1 MAGRPSKTDNL
12 ARAAEVFGTLAHHHR
27 LRMAQLLLSG
37 KHTVGALADACGV
50 PSPVA
55 SGHLRLMQRVG
66 LLEPERDG
74 RNVYYMIIEPAVADV
89 IAVVKKRF
97 GKK

>member
-1 MAGRPSKTDNL
+1 MAGRPSKSDHFV
-12 ARAAEVFGTLAHHHR
+12 RAAEVIGTLAHPHR
-27 LRMAQLLLSG
+27 LRMTQLLLSG
-37 KHTVGALADACGV
+37 KHSVGTLADACGI

-74 RNVYYMIIEPAVADV
+74 RYVYYSIIEPAVGDI
-89 IAVVKKRF
+89 IAIVKKRF
-97 GKK
+97 ARK

>member
-1 MAGRPSKTDNL
+1 MAGKADGL
-12 ARAAEVFGTLAHHHR
+12 QRAAECLGTLAHHHR
-27 LRMAQLLLSG
+27 LRMVQLLLSG
-37 KHTVGALADACGV
+37 KHTVGELAEACGV

-66 LLEPERDG
+66 LLIPERDG
-74 RNVYYMIIEPAVADV
+74 RNVYYKITEPALPDI

-97 GKK
+97 TKGK

>member
-1 MAGRPSKTDNL
+1 MAGRPSKSDHFV
-12 ARAAEVFGTLAHHHR
+12 RAAEVIGTLAHPHR
-27 LRMAQLLLSG
+27 LRMTQLLLSG
-37 KHTVGALADACGV
+37 KHSVGALADACGI

-74 RNVYYMIIEPAVADV
+74 RYVYYSIIEPAVGDI
-89 IAVVKKRF
+89 IAIVKKRF
-97 GKK
+97 ARK

>member
-1 MAGRPSKTDNL
+1 MAGRPSKNDHL
-12 ARAAEVFGTLAHHHR
+12 ARAAEVFGTLAHPHR
-27 LRMAQLLLSG
+27 LRMAQLLMSG
-37 KHTVGALADACGV
+37 RHTVGALADACGV

-55 SGHLRLMQRVG
+55 SSHLRLMQRVG

-74 RNVYYMIIEPAVADV
+74 RHVYYMITEPAVGDV

-97 GKK
+97 SKK